1 MDWMG
6 RNNPVDGEPEL
17 AGENADDLKASVH
30 PLQPRLL
37 STSPSGAPLGIG
49 WTEGGRKMNLVLDE
63 LTAASPQADSAC
75 SLENYLALPDHSM
88 DSRIAEARARLGA
101 TTILL
106 GHHYQRDEVIR
117 FADFTGDSYKLSKI
131 AAETDAQYI
140 VFCGVHFM
148 AESADV
154 LGRDGQQVILPD
166 LNAGCS
172 MADMAEIS
180 QVEACWEALERL
192 GLTDGL
198 IPLTYM
204 NSTAAIKAFCGE
216 RGGLVCTSSNAR
228 AAFVWAFARGTRIL
242 FLPDQHL
249 GRNTGFAMGI
259 SLDEMAVW
267 DPWALQGG
275 QSKATLAASRIVLWK
290 GHCAVH
296 QRFLPGHVD
305 TVRAK
310 YPGIQVIVHPECRW
324 EVCQKADALGST
336 ERLIKIVEDAP
347 TGSMFAIGTEIH
359 LVNRLAR
366 RFAAE
371 GKRIITLDDTG
382 CLCTTMYRISPQHLA
397 WALENLIEGRVVN
410 RIQVRANVKHWAR
423 VALDRML
430 EVG

>member
-1 MDWMG
+1 
-6 RNNPVDGEPEL
+6 
-17 AGENADDLKASVH
+17 
-30 PLQPRLL
+30 
-37 STSPSGAPLGIG
+37 
-49 WTEGGRKMNLVLDE
+49 MNLVLDD
-63 LTAASPQADSAC
+63 LAAASPEAGSTC
-75 SLENYLALPDHSM
+75 SLENYLALPDNTM
-88 DSRIAEARARLGA
+88 DERIAEARARLGA
-101 TTILL
+101 TTLLL

-117 FADFTGDSYKLSKI
+117 FADATGDSYKLSRI
-131 AAETDAQYI
+131 AAETDAMYI

-154 LGRDGQQVILPD
+154 LGHEGQQVILPD

-192 GLTDGL
+192 GLAGDI

-228 AAFVWAFARGTRIL
+228 AAFEWAFARGKRIL

-249 GRNTGFAMGI
+249 GRNTGYEMGI
-259 SLDEMAVW
+259 PLDEMAVW
-267 DPWALQGG
+267 DPWANQIGQSQGG
-275 QSKATLAASRIVLWK
+275 QTKEKLAASRILLWK

-296 QRFLPGHVD
+296 QRFLPSHVD
-305 TVRAK
+305 AVRAK

-336 ERLIKIVEDAP
+336 ERLIALVEQAP
-347 TGSMFAIGTEIH
+347 EGQMFAVGTEIH
-359 LVNRLAR
+359 LVNRMAR
-366 RFAAE
+366 RFAAQ
-371 GKRIITLDDTG
+371 GKRVITLDDTG
-382 CLCTTMYRISPQHLA
+382 CLCTTMYRITPQHLA
-397 WALENLIEGRVVN
+397 WALENLVEGRVVN
-410 RIQVRANVKHWAR
+410 RIQVRPSVKHWAK

>member
-1 MDWMG
+1 ME
-6 RNNPVDGEPEL
+6 RGE
-17 AGENADDLKASVH
+17 LKAAEV
-30 PLQPRLL
+30 
-37 STSPSGAPLGIG
+37 
-49 WTEGGRKMNLVLDE
+49 NLVLDE
-63 LTAASPQADSAC
+63 LTAAPSEAGPSC
-75 SLENYLALPDHSM
+75 SLENYLALPDRSM
-88 DSRIAEARARLGA
+88 DERIAAARKRLGA
-101 TTILL
+101 TTIVL

-117 FADFTGDSYKLSKI
+117 FADYTGDSYKLSRI
-131 AAETDAQYI
+131 AAGTDARYI

-180 QVEACWEALERL
+180 QVEACWEALERM

-198 IPLTYM
+198 VPITYI

-228 AAFVWAFARGTRIL
+228 AALEWAFARGRRAL

-259 SLDEMAVW
+259 SLEEMAVW

-275 QSKATLAASRIVLWK
+275 QTKGRFEAGRIILWK

-296 QRFLPGHVD
+296 QRFLPSHVD
-305 TVRAK
+305 QVRAK
-310 YPGIQVIVHPECRW
+310 YPGIHVIVHPECRW
-324 EVCQKADALGST
+324 EVCRKADALGST
-336 ERLIKIVEDAP
+336 ERLIAIVEQAP
-347 TGSMFAIGTEIH
+347 AGSIFAIGTEIH

-371 GKRIITLDDTG
+371 GKRVITLDDTG

-397 WALENLIEGRVVN
+397 WALENLVEGRVVN
-410 RIQVRANVKHWAR
+410 RIQVRRSVKHWAR

-430 EVG
+430 EVA